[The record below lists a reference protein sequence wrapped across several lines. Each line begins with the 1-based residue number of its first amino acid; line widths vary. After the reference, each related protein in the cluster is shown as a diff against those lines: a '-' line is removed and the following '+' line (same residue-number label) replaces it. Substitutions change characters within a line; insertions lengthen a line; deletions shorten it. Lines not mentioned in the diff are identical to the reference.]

1 MEKIETTIR
10 ETENYEHQFYCD
22 ECNKYLGTTEE
33 YDDGYYDELGELELK
48 FYLLDGWY
56 KVKKCFCEE
65 CKKKYLSRFQIILNE
80 LGFEKDK

>member
-1 MEKIETTIR
+1 MEKIETTIQ
-10 ETENYEHQFYCD
+10 EIENYKHHFYCD

>member
-10 ETENYEHQFYCD
+10 EIENYEHQFYCD

-33 YDDGYYDELGELELK
+33 YDDGYYAKLGELCLK
-48 FYLLDGWY
+48 IYLPDGWY

-65 CKKKYLSRFQIILNE
+65 CKEKYLSRLQIILNE

>member
-1 MEKIETTIR
+1 MEKIETTIQ
-10 ETENYEHQFYCD
+10 EIENYKHHFYCD

-33 YDDGYYDELGELELK
+33 YDDCYYDELGELELK
-48 FYLLDGWY
+48 FYLPDGWY

-65 CKKKYLSRFQIILNE
+65 CKEKYLSRFQIILNE

>member
-1 MEKIETTIR
+1 MEKIETTIQ
-10 ETENYEHQFYCD
+10 EIGNYKHHFYCD

>member
-1 MEKIETTIR
+1 MEKIETNIR
-10 ETENYEHQFYCD
+10 EIENYKHHFYCD
-22 ECNKYLGTTEE
+22 ECNKYLGTTEQ
-33 YDDGYYDELGELELK
+33 YDDGYYAELGELELK